1 MDIIIFFHF
10 GTIAAVNSFAPAL
23 RKRKDGSMRKFR
35 LITMF
40 GLLVLLATLLN
51 LMAGSPSRTDKPHSD
66 WILRGSIV
74 STLDLTVEQR
84 RQIRRMYISF
94 QNEVA
99 PILSQRVEKETAL
112 RLLWKQN
119 RPDQQKINSF
129 QMELQGLKWRL
140 AEKYADY
147 HLAIGNILTPEQL
160 YRYGTILTT
169 GKIVV
174 LNRRGT

>member
-1 MDIIIFFHF
+1 
-10 GTIAAVNSFAPAL
+10 
-23 RKRKDGSMRKFR
+23 
-35 LITMF
+35 
-40 GLLVLLATLLN
+40 
-51 LMAGSPSRTDKPHSD
+51 
-66 WILRGSIV
+66 
-74 STLDLTVEQR
+74 
-84 RQIRRMYISF
+84 MYISF